1 MKKIKASVLIANF
14 NNQKYINECLRS
26 LLNQTYKNFE
36 IIFHDD
42 NSNDESIINIKK
54 YKNVKIIENKKRGK
68 FGSLNQINAYKRA
81 FKICR
86 GEIIF
91 LLDSDDYFLKNKI
104 KNIIKVFETNNKI
117 KVIYD
122 LPVILKD
129 KKKKLV
135 KNKQR
140 ILNNYWPY
148 IPPQSCISFRRKYFE
163 EIINKIKVNDF
174 YDVWMDFRL
183 AIYLK
188 YIENNFYIHEQNL
201 TIYRQNVNSVSSGF
215 TFLSTN
221 WWKRRLQAHQYI
233 KFFFNKNK
241 INYKRNFDYYFTK
254 IIVSIFS

>member
-104 KNIIKVFETNNKI
+104 KSIIKAFETNNKI

-129 KKKKLV
+129 KKKMLV

-163 EIINKIKVNDF
+163 EIINKIKVNNF

-188 YIENNFYIHEQNL
+188 YIEKNFYIHDQNL

-241 INYKRNFDYYFTK
+241 INYRRNFDYYFTK

>member
-1 MKKIKASVLIANF
+1 MKASVLIANF

-104 KNIIKVFETNNKI
+104 KSIIKAFETNNKI

-129 KKKKLV
+129 KKKMLV

-163 EIINKIKVNDF
+163 EIINKIKVNNF

-188 YIENNFYIHEQNL
+188 YIENNFYIHEKNL

-241 INYKRNFDYYFTK
+241 INYKKNFDYYFTK

>member
-129 KKKKLV
+129 KKKMLV

>member
-68 FGSLNQINAYKRA
+68 FGSLNQINAYQRA
-81 FKICR
+81 FKICK

-129 KKKKLV
+129 KKKNVSK
-135 KNKQR
+135 KQAKD
-140 ILNNYWPY
+140 
-148 IPPQSCISFRRKYFE
+148 SK
-163 EIINKIKVNDF
+163 
-174 YDVWMDFRL
+174 
-183 AIYLK
+183 
-188 YIENNFYIHEQNL
+188 
-201 TIYRQNVNSVSSGF
+201 
-215 TFLSTN
+215 
-221 WWKRRLQAHQYI
+221 
-233 KFFFNKNK
+233 
-241 INYKRNFDYYFTK
+241 
-254 IIVSIFS
+254 